1 MDGSYVDGRDAS
13 DERMMHGSARDPTLH
28 LRPTLLSYLYEQ
40 AAGDTYRSTYHA
52 LTADPSSLSNLDQDL
67 PNYLQHEV

>member
-1 MDGSYVDGRDAS
+1 MHDAW
-13 DERMMHGSARDPTLH
+13 ERARPDPPSTTNPLC
-28 LRPTLLSYLYEQ
+28 LYEQ

>member
-1 MDGSYVDGRDAS
+1 
-13 DERMMHGSARDPTLH
+13 MMHGSARDPTLH
-28 LRPTLLSYLYEQ
+28 LRPYLYEQ